1 MSIPA
6 KNTLKLED
14 DEISFDDV
22 TYDLYATSGDSGGQ
36 LTFTF
41 NY

>member
-1 MSIPA
+1 MNIPA
-6 KNTLKLED
+6 KVSLKLEK
-14 DEISFDDV
+14 DEISFDNS
-22 TYDLYATSGDSGGQ
+22 TYNLYATSGDSGGQ